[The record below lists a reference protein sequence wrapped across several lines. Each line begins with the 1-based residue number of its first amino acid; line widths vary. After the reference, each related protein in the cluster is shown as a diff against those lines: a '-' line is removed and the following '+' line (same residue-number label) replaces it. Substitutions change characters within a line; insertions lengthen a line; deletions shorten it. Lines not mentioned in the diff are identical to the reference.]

1 MKKSTGRIVFEIF
14 NYSFLIFFSLLI
26 ILPFMHIVSVSLSS
40 KEAITKLSV
49 TIWPKGWEF
58 FAYGAILKDRIFIRS
73 FFNTVVLTL
82 IITILNLIIDVMS
95 AYAFSKEFYGKKVF
109 NYYFIITMYFSGG
122 LIPFYLLM
130 TNYLHLYDSFLALI
144 FPALV
149 NVFYIIVIRTQIQA
163 IPQSIIEAAIIDGAN
178 EGQTLARIVIPSIV
192 PTLAAIGMFIA
203 LGAWNSWFGVMIFI
217 NDNTKWTLQYYLRK
231 ILVDKL
237 LTASLSDAGQ
247 KLLEMGVTEVMP
259 ENYQMAAIILVAM
272 PIVCIYPFVQ
282 KYFVKGI
289 LVGSVKE

>member
-1 MKKSTGRIVFEIF
+1 MKKSTGRIIFEIF
-14 NYSFLIFFSLLI
+14 NYTMLTFFCMSI
-26 ILPFMHIVSVSLSS
+26 ILPFMHIISVSLST
-40 KEAITKLSV
+40 KDAITKLSV
-49 TIWPKGWEF
+49 TFWPKGWEF
-58 FAYGAILKDRIFIRS
+58 YAYKSILTDRIFIRS
-73 FFNTVVLTL
+73 FLNTVF
-82 IITILNLIIDVMS
+82 ITAIVTFLNLIIDVMA
-95 AYAFSKEFYGKKVF
+95 AYAFSKNFYGKKVF

-130 TNYLHLYDSFLALI
+130 TNYLHLYNSFLALI
-144 FPALV
+144 LPALV

-163 IPQSIIEAAIIDGAN
+163 IPQSLIEAAVIDGAN
-178 EGQTLARIVIPSIV
+178 EGQALFRIVIPSIV

-203 LGAWNSWFGVMIFI
+203 LGTWNSWFGVMVFI

-247 KLLEMGVTEVMP
+247 KLLEMGVAEVMP
-259 ENYQMAAIILVAM
+259 ENYQMAAIILVAL